1 MVIIRLNVAGTV
13 VFIITAVAAAA
24 VFTSTFQWI
33 GAITAMILFTIG
45 VAAFLWSFYNGVQ
58 RSRAEQV
65 AVTQLYFLAGGVAPA
80 AVRRLMLSLL
90 AVQVVTG
97 LATALARPDAADGTP
112 GSSLALGVLV
122 PVFGFGLN
130 GWWAAF
136 HGTFDPR
143 VDDEALAGRRVDR
156 SPTSGIDQNG
166 DHG

>member
-1 MVIIRLNVAGTV
+1 MP
-13 VFIITAVAAAA
+13 
-24 VFTSTFQWI
+24 ST
-33 GAITAMILFTIG
+33 G
-45 VAAFLWSFYNGVQ
+45 S
-58 RSRAEQV
+58 
-65 AVTQLYFLAGGVAPA
+65 
-80 AVRRLMLSLL
+80 LSLL

-112 GSSLALGVLV
+112 GPSLALGVLV

-166 DHG
+166 DPG